1 MVKRANFSLTMCNL
15 RSKQGTLQK
24 FIRKKFCSFKKY
36 TYLCGDS
43 FHHAFH
49 LHSEPGW
56 DFCFLQSQQPHIQR
70 WRLGGLY
77 YATLAFD
84 YKSQKLQEKFDCFEY
99 SAYLC
104 YNNKRKESYME
115 TKDKKIQVH
124 TIDNKDID
132 KFFPAHSEI
141 SSKGRK
147 HTVKLF
153 SR

>member
-1 MVKRANFSLTMCNL
+1 MKFNQFTYAKL
-15 RSKQGTLQK
+15 RLYFETTKVFTAFLVAQVYNPTLQTQDLTDTPLT
-24 FIRKKFCSFKKY
+24 FN
-36 TYLCGDS
+36 
-43 FHHAFH
+43 
-49 LHSEPGW
+49 
-56 DFCFLQSQQPHIQR
+56 
-70 WRLGGLY
+70 
-77 YATLAFD
+77 
-84 YKSQKLQEKFDCFEY
+84 YKSLKLQEKFGCFDY

>member
-1 MVKRANFSLTMCNL
+1 
-15 RSKQGTLQK
+15 
-24 FIRKKFCSFKKY
+24 
-36 TYLCGDS
+36 
-43 FHHAFH
+43 
-49 LHSEPGW
+49 
-56 DFCFLQSQQPHIQR
+56 
-70 WRLGGLY
+70 
-77 YATLAFD
+77 
-84 YKSQKLQEKFDCFEY
+84 
-99 SAYLC
+99 
-104 YNNKRKESYME
+104 ME